1 MRNFSI
7 TAVPPGVSSSS
18 SVSLFM
24 FVLSVSQWPT
34 RAFSFSNASAP
45 PPGRAWVITGRIA
58 TLNAN
63 AQRIF
68 IKPFIDRSP
77 LLNLSNTQKNRPLE
91 TQCSARSRSRFSFSA
106 ETLRRESYNSA
117 KQHARNHDVPE
128 QSHPRSKNYQQTQHC
143 RNADS
148 R

>member
-7 TAVPPGVSSSS
+7 TAVPPEVSSRS
-18 SVSLFM
+18 SVALFM

-68 IKPFIDRSP
+68 IKHFIDRSP
-77 LLNLSNTQKNRPLE
+77 LVNLSNSQKKQITRNSE
-91 TQCSARSRSRFSFSA
+91 FSAQSGRFSFSA
-106 ETLRRESYNSA
+106 ETLRRESHNSA

-143 RNADS
+143 RNA
-148 R
+148 